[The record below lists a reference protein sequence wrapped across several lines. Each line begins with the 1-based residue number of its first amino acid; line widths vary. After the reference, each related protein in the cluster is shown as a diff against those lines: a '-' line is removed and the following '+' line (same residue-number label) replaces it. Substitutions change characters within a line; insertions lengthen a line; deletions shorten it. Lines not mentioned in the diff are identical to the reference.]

1 MGERGDRL
9 YARSSC
15 AIQKKYFLSHIINAL
30 AKDISPDGVWAM
42 SNLTLPL
49 GTLLRIE
56 IELPKHRKIINATG
70 AVYLSVRI
78 RAEGDS
84 RAA

>member
-15 AIQKKYFLSHIINAL
+15 AMQNKNFLLPIFNAL

-42 SNLTLPL
+42 SNLIQPL

-70 AVYLSVRI
+70 AVYLSLRT